1 MKNIKKYF
9 ILILIVLTIGC
20 NLTTKPLKQDY
31 YTYINKD
38 TIDSYVLKDDE
49 YTISTFTKL
58 QDKVNSDID
67 SVLTD
72 LITTNK
78 DINIIYNQIID
89 TNTRNTSGLSDLKYY
104 IDLIDSST
112 TINEYIKNAIV
123 VENDLYIPIFTSASI
138 MRNLKDTTENMLYF
152 QSIPFA
158 FNSTS
163 EYYTDDDYLSVK
175 TLIKQYDIK
184 LLKEYGYDKTKA
196 REVSKNITDYY
207 TKIANKS
214 HPTSY
219 YQNRENLYNPISK
232 SELQAIYTNLDSTYF
247 DSIPDNVKISLLDK
261 ENYSAINDSLT
272 DENLPALKEIVKLK
286 ILENY
291 GEFLSENYAKI
302 LSDFSSEQLGIE
314 TKTDIN
320 DAAKNTVIAL
330 FQNEFDMSYTNKYLT
345 KEAKEYILSMTND
358 IINYYEKSLTNLDWL
373 SQDTKN
379 KAITKL
385 KNITINI
392 GLNEN
397 DYYNLNY
404 NLASNNTLI
413 KNILKIKKVLEEHEL
428 ERLKNNV
435 PVTTAVSQ
443 TTINAYYNPQDN
455 SINFPSAATNL
466 VDLSKDYYENLGSIG
481 MIIAHEITHAFD
493 SNGAKFD
500 EHGNLVEWWNK
511 EDKEN
516 YQRLQKQIISY
527 YDKYEVIAGNYING
541 SLTVDENIA
550 DLGAVNCIS
559 NLAKSKNATTTDLK
573 TMYKSFANLWVEKSN
588 EEYQKILLL
597 VDTHSPAKYRV
608 NATLSSTDIFY
619 EVYNV
624 SKTNPMYI
632 SKDKRVHIW

>member
-9 ILILIVLTIGC
+9 ILILIVLIIGC

-207 TKIANKS
+207 TKIANRS

-219 YQNRENLYNPISK
+219 YQNKENLYNPISK

-272 DENLPALKEIVKLK
+272 DENLPTLKEIVKLK

-320 DAAKNTVIAL
+320 DTAKNTVIAL

-345 KEAKEYILSMTND
+345 KESKEYILSMTND

-413 KNILKIKKVLEEHEL
+413 KNILKIKKVLEEHKL
-428 ERLKNNV
+428 ERLKNNA
-435 PVTTAVSQ
+435 PATTAVSQ

-516 YQRLQKQIISY
+516 YQQLQKQIISY

-573 TMYKSFANLWVEKSN
+573 AMYKSFANLWVEKSN

>member
-9 ILILIVLTIGC
+9 VLILIALTIGC

-78 DINIIYNQIID
+78 DISIIYNQIID

-104 IDLIDSST
+104 IDLVDSST
-112 TINEYIKNAIV
+112 NINEYIKNAII
-123 VENDLYIPIFTSASI
+123 VENNLYIPIFTSASI

-184 LLKEYGYDKTKA
+184 LLKEYGYDKTKT

-207 TKIANKS
+207 TKVANKS

-219 YQNRENLYNPISK
+219 YQNKENLYNPISK

-272 DENLPALKEIVKLK
+272 DENLPTLKEIVKLK

-291 GEFLSENYAKI
+291 GEFLSENYARI

-320 DAAKNTVIAL
+320 DTAKNTVMAL
-330 FQNEFDMSYTNKYLT
+330 FQNEFDISYTNKYLT
-345 KEAKEYILSMTND
+345 KESKEYILSMTND
-358 IINYYEKSLTNLDWL
+358 IINYYEKSLTNLAWL

-413 KNILKIKKVLEEHEL
+413 KNILKIKRVLEEHEL

-435 PVTTAVSQ
+435 PVTTAVPQ

-500 EHGNLVEWWNK
+500 EYGNLVEWWDK

-516 YQRLQKQIISY
+516 YQQLQKQIISY
-527 YDKYEVIAGNYING
+527 YDKYEVIVGNYING

-559 NLAKSKNATTTDLK
+559 NLAKSKNASTTSLK
-573 TMYKSFANLWVEKSN
+573 AMYKSFANLWVEKSN

-608 NATLSSTDIFY
+608 NATLASTDIFY

>member
-31 YTYINKD
+31 YTYINKGI
-38 TIDSYVLKDDE
+38 IDSYILKDDE

-78 DINIIYNQIID
+78 DISIIYNQIID

-207 TKIANKS
+207 TKIANRT

-219 YQNRENLYNPISK
+219 YQNKENLYNPISK

-272 DENLPALKEIVKLK
+272 DENLPTLKEIVKLK

-320 DAAKNTVIAL
+320 DTAKNTVIAL

-358 IINYYEKSLTNLDWL
+358 IINYYEKSLTNLAWL

-404 NLASNNTLI
+404 NLASDNTLI
-413 KNILKIKKVLEEHEL
+413 KNILKIKKVLEEHKL
-428 ERLKNNV
+428 ERLKNNA
-435 PVTTAVSQ
+435 PATTAVSQ

-455 SINFPSAATNL
+455 SINFPSAVTNL

-516 YQRLQKQIISY
+516 YQHLQKQIISY

-573 TMYKSFANLWVEKSN
+573 AMYKSFANLWVEKSN

>member
-196 REVSKNITDYY
+196 REVSKNITNYY
-207 TKIANKS
+207 TKIANRS

-219 YQNRENLYNPISK
+219 YQNKENLYNPINK

-302 LSDFSSEQLGIE
+302 LSNFSSEQLGIE

-345 KEAKEYILSMTND
+345 KESKEYILSMTND

-413 KNILKIKKVLEEHEL
+413 KNILKIKKVLEEHKL

-516 YQRLQKQIISY
+516 YQQLQKQIISY

-559 NLAKSKNATTTDLK
+559 NLAKSKKATTTNLK
-573 TMYKSFANLWVEKSN
+573 AMYKSFANLWVEKSN

>member
-413 KNILKIKKVLEEHEL
+413 KNILKIKKVLEEHKL
-428 ERLKNNV
+428 ERLKNNA
-435 PVTTAVSQ
+435 PATTAVSQ

-455 SINFPSAATNL
+455 SINFPSAVTNL

-516 YQRLQKQIISY
+516 YQQLQKQIISY

-573 TMYKSFANLWVEKSN
+573 AMYKSFANLWVEKSN

>member
-58 QDKVNSDID
+58 QDNVNSDID

-219 YQNRENLYNPISK
+219 YQNKENLYNPISK

-272 DENLPALKEIVKLK
+272 DENLPTLKEIVKLK

-413 KNILKIKKVLEEHEL
+413 KNILKIKKVLEEHKL
-428 ERLKNNV
+428 ERLKNNA
-435 PVTTAVSQ
+435 PATTAVSQ

-466 VDLSKDYYENLGSIG
+466 VDLSKGYYENLGSIG

-559 NLAKSKNATTTDLK
+559 NLAKSKNATTTNLK
-573 TMYKSFANLWVEKSN
+573 AMYKSFANLWVEKSN

>member
-38 TIDSYVLKDDE
+38 TIDSYILKDDE

-163 EYYTDDDYLSVK
+163 EYYTDADYLSVK

-219 YQNRENLYNPISK
+219 YQNKENLYNPISK

-272 DENLPALKEIVKLK
+272 DENLPTLKEIVKLK

-302 LSDFSSEQLGIE
+302 LSAFSSEQLGIE

-358 IINYYEKSLTNLDWL
+358 IINYYEKSLTDLDWL

-455 SINFPSAATNL
+455 SINFPSAVTNL

-516 YQRLQKQIISY
+516 YQRFQKQIISY

-573 TMYKSFANLWVEKSN
+573 AMYKSFANLWVEKSN

>member
-9 ILILIVLTIGC
+9 ILILIVLAIGC

-89 TNTRNTSGLSDLKYY
+89 TNTRNTRGLSDLKYY

-163 EYYTDDDYLSVK
+163 EYYTDADYLSVK

-207 TKIANKS
+207 TKIANRS

-219 YQNRENLYNPISK
+219 YQNKENLYNPISK

-247 DSIPDNVKISLLDK
+247 DNIPDNVKISLLDK

-272 DENLPALKEIVKLK
+272 DENLPTLKEIVKLK

-345 KEAKEYILSMTND
+345 KESKEYILSMTND

-413 KNILKIKKVLEEHEL
+413 KNILKIKKVLEEHKL

-573 TMYKSFANLWVEKSN
+573 AMYKSFANLWVEKSN

>member
-207 TKIANKS
+207 TKIANRT

-219 YQNRENLYNPISK
+219 YQNKENLYNPINK

-247 DSIPDNVKISLLDK
+247 DNIPDNVKISLLDK

-272 DENLPALKEIVKLK
+272 DENLPTLKEIVKLK

-345 KEAKEYILSMTND
+345 KESKEYILSMTND

-413 KNILKIKKVLEEHEL
+413 KNILKIKKVLEKHKL
-428 ERLKNNV
+428 ERLKNNA
-435 PVTTAVSQ
+435 PATTAMSQ

-466 VDLSKDYYENLGSIG
+466 VDLSKGYYENLGSIG

-516 YQRLQKQIISY
+516 YQQLQKQIISY

-573 TMYKSFANLWVEKSN
+573 AMYKSFATLWVEKSN

>member
-9 ILILIVLTIGC
+9 VLILIALTIGC

-78 DINIIYNQIID
+78 DISIIYNQIID

-104 IDLIDSST
+104 IDLVDSST
-112 TINEYIKNAIV
+112 NINEYIKNAII
-123 VENDLYIPIFTSASI
+123 VENNLYIPIFTSASI

-207 TKIANKS
+207 TKVANKS

-219 YQNRENLYNPISK
+219 YQNKENLYNPISK

-272 DENLPALKEIVKLK
+272 DENLPTLKEIVKLK

-291 GEFLSENYAKI
+291 GEFLSENYARI

-320 DAAKNTVIAL
+320 DTAKNTVMAL
-330 FQNEFDMSYTNKYLT
+330 FQNEFDISYTNKYLT
-345 KEAKEYILSMTND
+345 KESKEYILSMTND
-358 IINYYEKSLTNLDWL
+358 IINYYEKSLTNLAWL

-413 KNILKIKKVLEEHEL
+413 KNILKIKRVLEEHEL

-435 PVTTAVSQ
+435 PVTTAVPQ

-500 EHGNLVEWWNK
+500 EYGNLVEWWNK

-516 YQRLQKQIISY
+516 YQQLQKQIISY

-559 NLAKSKNATTTDLK
+559 NLAKSKNASTTNLK
-573 TMYKSFANLWVEKSN
+573 AMYKSFANLWVEKSN

-608 NATLSSTDIFY
+608 NATLASTDIFY
-619 EVYNV
+619 EAYNV

>member
-1 MKNIKKYF
+1 
-9 ILILIVLTIGC
+9 
-20 NLTTKPLKQDY
+20 
-31 YTYINKD
+31 
-38 TIDSYVLKDDE
+38 
-49 YTISTFTKL
+49 
-58 QDKVNSDID
+58 
-67 SVLTD
+67 
-72 LITTNK
+72 
-78 DINIIYNQIID
+78 
-89 TNTRNTSGLSDLKYY
+89 
-104 IDLIDSST
+104 
-112 TINEYIKNAIV
+112 
-123 VENDLYIPIFTSASI
+123 

-207 TKIANKS
+207 TKIANRT

-219 YQNRENLYNPISK
+219 YQNKENLYNPINK

-272 DENLPALKEIVKLK
+272 DDNLPTLKEIVKLK

-345 KEAKEYILSMTND
+345 KESKEYILSMTND

-413 KNILKIKKVLEEHEL
+413 KNILKIKKVLEEHKL
-428 ERLKNNV
+428 KRLKNNA
-435 PVTTAVSQ
+435 PATTAVSQ

-466 VDLSKDYYENLGSIG
+466 VDLSKGYYENLGSIG

-516 YQRLQKQIISY
+516 YQQLQKQIISY

-573 TMYKSFANLWVEKSN
+573 AMYKSFANLWVEKSN

>member
-38 TIDSYVLKDDE
+38 TIDSYVLEDDE

-163 EYYTDDDYLSVK
+163 EYYTDADYLSVK

-219 YQNRENLYNPISK
+219 YQNKENLYNPISK

-272 DENLPALKEIVKLK
+272 DENLPTLKEIVKLK

-455 SINFPSAATNL
+455 SINFPSAVTNL

-573 TMYKSFANLWVEKSN
+573 AMYKSFANLWVEKSN

>member
-163 EYYTDDDYLSVK
+163 EYYTDADYLSVK

-219 YQNRENLYNPISK
+219 YQNKENLYNPISK

-261 ENYSAINDSLT
+261 ENYSTINDSLT
-272 DENLPALKEIVKLK
+272 DENLPTLKEIVKLK

-435 PVTTAVSQ
+435 PVTIVSQ

-455 SINFPSAATNL
+455 SINFPSAVTNL

-573 TMYKSFANLWVEKSN
+573 AMYKSFANLWVEKSN

>member
-163 EYYTDDDYLSVK
+163 EYYTDADYLSVK

-219 YQNRENLYNPISK
+219 YQNKENLYNPISK

-272 DENLPALKEIVKLK
+272 DENLPTLKEIVKLK

-428 ERLKNNV
+428 ERLKNNA
-435 PVTTAVSQ
+435 PATIMSQ

-455 SINFPSAATNL
+455 SINFPSAVTNL

-573 TMYKSFANLWVEKSN
+573 AMYKSFANLWVEKSN

>member
-207 TKIANKS
+207 TKIANRS

-219 YQNRENLYNPISK
+219 YQNKENLYNLINK

-272 DENLPALKEIVKLK
+272 DDNLPTLKEIVKLK

-345 KEAKEYILSMTND
+345 KESKEYILSMTND

-413 KNILKIKKVLEEHEL
+413 KNILKIKRVLEEHKL

-466 VDLSKDYYENLGSIG
+466 VDLSKGYYENLGSIG

-559 NLAKSKNATTTDLK
+559 NLAKSKNATTTNLK
-573 TMYKSFANLWVEKSN
+573 AMYKSFANLWVEKSN

>member
-1 MKNIKKYF
+1 MKNIKKCF

-112 TINEYIKNAIV
+112 TINEYIKNAMV
-123 VENDLYIPIFTSASI
+123 VERDLYIPIFTSASI

-163 EYYTDDDYLSVK
+163 KYYTDDDYLSVK

-184 LLKEYGYDKTKA
+184 LLKEYGYDKTRA

-219 YQNRENLYNPISK
+219 YQNKENLYNPINK

-247 DSIPDNVKISLLDK
+247 DNIPDNVKISLLDK

-272 DENLPALKEIVKLK
+272 DENLPTLKEIVKLK

-330 FQNEFDMSYTNKYLT
+330 FQNEFDISYTNKYLT
-345 KEAKEYILSMTND
+345 KESKEYILSMTND

-435 PVTTAVSQ
+435 PATTAVSQ

-455 SINFPSAATNL
+455 SINFPSAVTNL

-516 YQRLQKQIISY
+516 YQQLQKQIISY

-559 NLAKSKNATTTDLK
+559 NLAKSKNASTTNLK
-573 TMYKSFANLWVEKSN
+573 AMYKSFANLWVEKSN
-588 EEYQKILLL
+588 DEYQKILLL

>member
-9 ILILIVLTIGC
+9 IFILIVLTIGC

-138 MRNLKDTTENMLYF
+138 MRNLKDTNENMLYF

-207 TKIANKS
+207 TKIANRS

-219 YQNRENLYNPISK
+219 YQNKENLYNPISK

-247 DSIPDNVKISLLDK
+247 DNIPDNVKISLLDK

-272 DENLPALKEIVKLK
+272 DENLPTLKEIVKLK

-345 KEAKEYILSMTND
+345 KESKEYILSMTND

-413 KNILKIKKVLEEHEL
+413 KNILKIKKVLEEHKL
-428 ERLKNNV
+428 ERLKNNA
-435 PVTTAVSQ
+435 PATTAVSQ

-466 VDLSKDYYENLGSIG
+466 VDLSKGYYENLGSIG

-516 YQRLQKQIISY
+516 YQQLQKQIISY

-573 TMYKSFANLWVEKSN
+573 AMYKSFANLWVEKSN

>member
-163 EYYTDDDYLSVK
+163 EYYTDADYLSVK

-219 YQNRENLYNPISK
+219 YQNKENLYNPISK

-261 ENYSAINDSLT
+261 ENYSTINDSLT
-272 DENLPALKEIVKLK
+272 DENLPTLKEIVKLK

-455 SINFPSAATNL
+455 SINFPSAVTNL

-573 TMYKSFANLWVEKSN
+573 AMYKSFANLWVEKSN

>member
-207 TKIANKS
+207 TKIANRT

-219 YQNRENLYNPISK
+219 YQNKENLYNPINK

-272 DENLPALKEIVKLK
+272 DENLPTLKEIVKLK

-291 GEFLSENYAKI
+291 GEFLSENYARI

-320 DAAKNTVIAL
+320 DTAKNTVMAL
-330 FQNEFDMSYTNKYLT
+330 FQNEFDISYTNKYLT
-345 KEAKEYILSMTND
+345 KESKEYILSMTND
-358 IINYYEKSLTNLDWL
+358 IINYYEKSLTNLAWL

-413 KNILKIKKVLEEHEL
+413 KNILKIKRVLEEHEL

-500 EHGNLVEWWNK
+500 EYGNLVEWWNK

-516 YQRLQKQIISY
+516 YQQLQKQIISY

-559 NLAKSKNATTTDLK
+559 NLAKSKNASTTNLK
-573 TMYKSFANLWVEKSN
+573 AMYKSFANLWGEKSN

-608 NATLSSTDIFY
+608 NATLASTDIFY

>member
-31 YTYINKD
+31 YTYINKGI
-38 TIDSYVLKDDE
+38 IDSYILKDDE

-78 DINIIYNQIID
+78 DISIIYNQIID

-207 TKIANKS
+207 TKIANRT

-219 YQNRENLYNPISK
+219 YQNKENLYNPISK

-272 DENLPALKEIVKLK
+272 DENLPTLKEIVKLK

-320 DAAKNTVIAL
+320 DTAKNTVIAL

-358 IINYYEKSLTNLDWL
+358 IINYYEKSLTNLAWL

-404 NLASNNTLI
+404 NLASDNTLI
-413 KNILKIKKVLEEHEL
+413 KNILKIKKVLEEHKL
-428 ERLKNNV
+428 ERLKNNA
-435 PVTTAVSQ
+435 PATTAVSQ

-455 SINFPSAATNL
+455 SINFPSAVTNL

-516 YQRLQKQIISY
+516 YQHLQKQIISY

-573 TMYKSFANLWVEKSN
+573 AMYKSFANLWVEKSN

-632 SKDKRVHIW
+632 SKNKRVHIW